1 MKSNGV
7 AVYLD
12 SCVDTQLCNQVSNN
26 KSGRLAS
33 FRESGG
39 SKRKSGA
46 PDFFRLPCGAR
57 QICVYLRY
65 TLPSLLAALK
75 DYSIL
80 MSIPEVGNGI
90 GYIIA
95 D

>member
-1 MKSNGV
+1 MGGSGMKSNSI

-26 KSGRLAS
+26 KSGRIES

-46 PDFFRLPCGAR
+46 PDFFRLPCRAK
-57 QICVYLRY
+57 QIDVYLRY
-65 TLPSLLAALK
+65 TSPPAVSCMK
-75 DYSIL
+75 RKSYTSQYT
-80 MSIPEVGNGI
+80 IPKNLSC
-90 GYIIA
+90 
-95 D
+95 

>member
-1 MKSNGV
+1 MISNRI
-7 AVYLD
+7 AVYLN

-65 TLPSLLAALK
+65 TFPPLLDASI

-80 MSIPEVGNGI
+80 RGIPE
-90 GYIIA
+90 
-95 D
+95 